1 MDKAEYN
8 RGLFFHFQNP
18 ANFALAFYLV
28 HITVYDTLRN
38 VNPVFSLVATL
49 GNYFFLI
56 LVINCLS
63 VIRRSFTK
71 SALICVVIFALV
83 SVISI
88 MVAQNDE
95 IHLTVLSYFFRFGL
109 PCFLLGLSIW
119 DTDDLINKLEVASGL
134 ILLCIGLSIFVF
146 KSNSILS
153 SAYSQD
159 MGYEALVPFV
169 IFTGILLKKRTTHS
183 IVGTIASIIFVVMS
197 GARGP
202 LLCLLLSC
210 VVLFLIYAQMNIKK
224 LFAVAIIGGLCAVIV
239 FINYQSIMQW
249 LIPIF
254 DSFGVSTRILYGLL
268 NKDLSD
274 DVMRGRLRSFAWEYA
289 KNHIIGGTG
298 FVNDRQLIYESLL
311 VGVAQGASGTYVHN
325 FFLELMMQFGLVPGF
340 IISILFSVKIIRS
353 FSRKYSFTAKL
364 FLAALLSVAFWPL
377 MISRSYLN
385 VAYFYLLV
393 GYLLGMYKT
402 VNSEEKSALE
412 EGRM

>member
-18 ANFALAFYLV
+18 ANFALAFYLI

-49 GNYFFLI
+49 GNYIFLI
-56 LVINCLS
+56 LVINCLP

-88 MVAQNDE
+88 MIAQNDE
-95 IHLTVLSYFFRFGL
+95 IHLVVISSFFRFGF
-109 PCFLLGLSIW
+109 PCFLIGLSIC
-119 DTDDLINKLEVASGL
+119 DTDDLINKLEVSSAL
-134 ILLCIGLSIFVF
+134 ILLCIGLSVFVF
-146 KSNSILS
+146 KSNSILD

-169 IFTGILLKKRTTHS
+169 IFTGMLLKKRTVCN
-183 IVGTIASIIFVVMS
+183 IVGMIASIIFVVMS

-202 LLCLLLSC
+202 LLCLILSG
-210 VVLFLIYAQMNIKK
+210 VVLFLIYAQMDIKK
-224 LFAVAIIGGLCAVIV
+224 LLAVAVVGGLCAVIV
-239 FINYQSIMQW
+239 FINYQSIIQW
-249 LIPIF
+249 LISVF

-289 KNHIIGGTG
+289 KNHVIGGTG

-325 FFLELMMQFGLVPGF
+325 FFLELMMQFGLIPGLF
-340 IISILFSVKIIRS
+340 MSVLFSAKLIKS
-353 FSRKYSFTAKL
+353 FSRKYSFNTKL
-364 FLAALLSVAFWPL
+364 FVSMLLSIAFWPL
-377 MISRSYLN
+377 MISRSYLS
-385 VAYFYLLV
+385 VAYFYLLS
-393 GYLLGMYKT
+393 GFLLGINRFSK
-402 VNSEEKSALE
+402 EETGGDK
-412 EGRM
+412 R

>member
-18 ANFALAFYLV
+18 ANVALAFYLI
-28 HITVYDTLRN
+28 HITFYDTLRN

-56 LVINCLS
+56 LVINCLP

-71 SALICVVIFALV
+71 SALICVVIFAFV

-88 MVAQNDE
+88 MIAQNDE
-95 IHLTVLSYFFRFGL
+95 IHFVVLSSFFRFGL
-109 PCFLLGLSIW
+109 PCFLIGLSIC
-119 DTDDLINKLEVASGL
+119 DTDDLINKLEMASGL
-134 ILLCIGLSIFVF
+134 ILLYIGLSIFVF
-146 KSNSILS
+146 KSNSILD

-169 IFTGILLKKRTTHS
+169 IFTGMLLKKRTAYN
-183 IVGTIASIIFVVMS
+183 IVGMIASIIFVVMS

-210 VVLFLIYAQMNIKK
+210 VVLFLIYAQMDIKK
-224 LFAVAIIGGLCAVIV
+224 LIVVAIVGGLCAVVV

-249 LIPIF
+249 LISVF

-325 FFLELMMQFGLVPGF
+325 FFLELMMQFGLVPGLLM
-340 IISILFSVKIIRS
+340 SVLFSAKLIKS
-353 FSRKYSFTAKL
+353 FSRKYSFNTKL
-364 FLAALLSVAFWPL
+364 FLSMLLSIAFWPL
-377 MISRSYLN
+377 MISRSYLS
-385 VAYFYLLV
+385 VAYFYLLS
-393 GYLLGMYKT
+393 GFLLGISRFSK
-402 VNSEEKSALE
+402 
-412 EGRM
+412 EGTGDDER